1 MLNNIDEII
10 NKFEFGG
17 DFLSIEPFGC
27 GHINSTYA
35 IYFKFINKRPI
46 RYILQKINT
55 SIFKNP
61 HELMENINSVTTHL
75 KNKTIEAGGN
85 PEQETITVVK
95 TKDNELLYKDSEGNH
110 WRAYIFIEDATCY
123 QTVERPILF
132 YNAAKA
138 FGKFQR
144 LLSDFPAN
152 KLFEVIP
159 NFHNT
164 TNRYKDFI
172 TAVEQNISGRA
183 DSVQA
188 EIQFVKDR
196 ENDCNVFVNLIEKGE
211 LPLRVTHND
220 TKLNNIMM
228 DNKTDEGI
236 CIIDLDT
243 IMPGSVLYD
252 FGDSIRFGASTA
264 EEDERDLSKVNF
276 SIELFEEYAKGYLS
290 EATLTPIEVENLA
303 LSAKIMTLECGMRF
317 LGDHLNG
324 DTYFKIHRENH
335 NLDRARTQFK
345 LVADMEIKLADMNKI
360 VKKYK

>member
-1 MLNNIDEII
+1 MINNIEEII
-10 NKFEFGG
+10 NKFQFKG
-17 DFLSIEPFGC
+17 DFLSIEPFGF

-35 IYFKFINKRPI
+35 VYFKFINKRPI

-55 SIFKNP
+55 NIFKNP
-61 HELMENINSVTTHL
+61 IELMENIDSVTTHI
-75 KNKTIEAGGN
+75 KNKIIEAGGN
-85 PEQETITVVK
+85 PEQETLTVIK
-95 TKDNELLYKDSEGNH
+95 TKNNELLHKDSEGNH

-123 QTVERPILF
+123 QTVEKPILF
-132 YNAAKA
+132 YNAARA

-144 LLSDFPAN
+144 LLSDFPAD

-164 TNRYKDFI
+164 ANRYKDFI
-172 TAVEQNISGRA
+172 TAVENNITGRA
-183 DSVQA
+183 NDIQA
-188 EIQFVKDR
+188 EIQFIKDR
-196 ENDCNVFVNLIEKGE
+196 EADCNVFVNLIQKGE

-228 DNKTDEGI
+228 DNKTDNGI

-290 EATLTPIEVENLA
+290 EANLIPIEIENLA

-317 LGDHLNG
+317 LGDHING

-345 LVADMEIKLADMNKI
+345 LVADMEKQLENMNKI
-360 VKKYK
+360 INKYK